1 MSTAPTIL
9 LVEDNALMAAG
20 IRSNL
25 EFEGY
30 TVLTADTGAEGVR
43 LANEAAPALVVLDV
57 MLPDTDGYRVLRD
70 LRESGN
76 PVPVLMLTAL
86 GEEADKVRGF
96 RFGAD
101 DYVTKPFGLMELLA
115 RVAALLRRTHPAS
128 ARENG
133 RGAPGDVMLHRFG
146 DVQVDLATR
155 TVMRRGAEVA
165 LRPREFDLLAALL
178 RHRGALLSRDTLLRE
193 VWGYGEQ
200 VVSRTVDTH
209 LAELRRK
216 LEDDPAAPQWL
227 LTVRK
232 AGYRLALAS
241 ASGAPVA
248 DPSDDAPPD
257 ATTVGDSAVR
267 RSAAAR
273 NAAARGRP

>member
-1 MSTAPTIL
+1 MSGSTSTPLATIL
-9 LVEDNALMAAG
+9 VIEDNALMAAG

-30 TVLTADTGAEGVR
+30 TVLLADTGEEGLR
-43 LANEAAPALVVLDV
+43 LALEAKPSLVILDV
-57 MLPDTDGYRVLRD
+57 MLPDTDGFRVLRE
-70 LRESGN
+70 LRERGHN
-76 PVPVLMLTAL
+76 VPVLMLTAL

-115 RVAALLRRTHPAS
+115 RVAALLRRAQRDSTPVAS
-128 ARENG
+128 EQ
-133 RGAPGDVMLHRFG
+133 HQFG
-146 DVQVDLATR
+146 SVQVDIATR
-155 TVMRRGAEVA
+155 TVTRRGAEVA

-178 RHRGALLSRDTLLRE
+178 RRRGSLLSRDTLLRE
-193 VWGYGEQ
+193 VWGYGDQ

-232 AGYRLALAS
+232 AGYRLAMAT
-241 ASGAPVA
+241 ASGAPMA
-248 DPSDDAPPD
+248 EASDDSLDGAQD
-257 ATTVGDSAVR
+257 ADADAAAAA
-267 RSAAAR
+267 AAAR
-273 NAAARGRP
+273 RTPAARERP